1 MIKKIVFFVF
11 FLQILCFALD
21 RNIKSL
27 SADFV
32 QYTQDDKKE
41 VNVRYE
47 GSFVALSPFY
57 ARWEYRQPVQKIV
70 YFKDSELI
78 SYEPVLSQAIFK
90 RTHSSL
96 NFLKIIQDSKQDAK
110 DPNLFISVI
119 DEKLYRLFVQGGLPM
134 RLEYEDALGNLV
146 IIEFKNVILNP
157 KISKD
162 FFSFTPPKG
171 IDLIKE

>member
-1 MIKKIVFFVF
+1 MMKKISVLIF

-21 RNIKSL
+21 RNLESL
-27 SADFV
+27 SADFI
-32 QYTQDDKKE
+32 QYTQDNTKE
-41 VNVRYE
+41 VSVHYE
-47 GSFVALSPFY
+47 GSFVALAPFY

-70 YFKDSELI
+70 YFKDKELI

-90 RTHSSL
+90 RLHSSL
-96 NFLKIIQDSKQDAK
+96 NFLKIIQDSKQDIK

-119 DEKLYRLFVQGGLPM
+119 DGKLYRLFVQGKLPV

-146 IIEFKNVILNP
+146 VIELKNVILNP
-157 KISKD
+157 KVSQD